1 MTTPKRRGPSPIPWE
16 SVASLR
22 AGLPRERDAW
32 LALVLPHVDASTSH
46 VEAAA
51 AITAAGFPVARF
63 QVCAWH
69 AWLDAARLRGELPEH
84 PQPLPS
90 RQAGRVPSVE
100 ARAAGGRTT
109 AARRRAKKA

>member
-1 MTTPKRRGPSPIPWE
+1 MTATKRRGPSPIPWE

-22 AGLPRERDAW
+22 AGLPRERAAW

-51 AITAAGFPVARF
+51 ALTATGFPVARF

-69 AWLDAARLRGELPEH
+69 AWLESARRRGELPEH
-84 PQPLPS
+84 PHPLPA
-90 RQAGRVPSVE
+90 RPAGRVPSVE